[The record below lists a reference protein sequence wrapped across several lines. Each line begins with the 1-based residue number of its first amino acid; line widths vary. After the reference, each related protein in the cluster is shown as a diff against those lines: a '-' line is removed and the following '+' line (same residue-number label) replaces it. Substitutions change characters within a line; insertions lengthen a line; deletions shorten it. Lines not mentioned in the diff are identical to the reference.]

1 MIEQNILMLTSGLP
15 AHMPTLHMEWGGGVL
30 QSLA

>member
-1 MIEQNILMLTSGLP
+1 MTEQDILMLTSGLY
-15 AHMPTLHMEWGGGVL
+15 AHMPTLHMGRDEGVL